1 MCSPAYCSQGN
12 AIFPPQIHQTWPK
25 PFSPALYSMSEFV
38 KPTATMVDGEAQKK
52 CREIMTYSHVTHCQ
66 NLGWCFLPPH
76 RNWPTPTVD
85 FQSEQISGWHDDR
98 KKLKFRVRLKICKC
112 RLLRG
117 SSIYDINSG
126 DGCRKTKAKL
136 REVA

>member
-1 MCSPAYCSQGN
+1 MDELHSYSLIHGLVFNVGICQTHGRLSTKKVHGN
-12 AIFPPQIHQTWPK
+12 YDIFACHTLPK
-25 PFSPALYSMSEFV
+25 FGVF
-38 KPTATMVDGEAQKK
+38 
-52 CREIMTYSHVTHCQ
+52 
-66 NLGWCFLPPH
+66 FLPPH

-112 RLLRG
+112 RLLWG